1 MAITR
6 PSYKNRGKLY
16 TAHAVLMRCC
26 RADGTTQTNTLP
38 GSIAQAPRASAGA
51 RQAFGHTELRLH
63 YCVDGSCNLRFS
75 HGREEWLIPLSVV
88 AHSLYQVQDP
98 VTKFYAMD
106 MQRAEPKQ
114 LQVKAVV

>member
-1 MAITR
+1 M
-6 PSYKNRGKLY
+6 
-16 TAHAVLMRCC
+16 
-26 RADGTTQTNTLP
+26 
-38 GSIAQAPRASAGA
+38 
-51 RQAFGHTELRLH
+51 
-63 YCVDGSCNLRFS
+63 DGSCNLRFS